1 LGKYATKLLTGYS
14 AADKAVLAENISVYS
29 ISAADAKFGTLA
41 QGLKDLVSYLVRQ
54 GQTTTAAQKTLRDN
68 IGAAGTTDL
77 SVYMRRDQR
86 LSDLTMSTENDKR
99 LACQAIGAAFAGE
112 YQTKINDTGWISCSG
127 ENAGTLW
134 ARQIGNVV
142 CVQGT
147 INTARRSSNT
157 WGSIATIPNQISP
170 PRFGCRQTMA
180 DFNDDHK
187 YNRGCSFVIKAG
199 SRTILMHER
208 GTYNVTTE
216 LSFSYMT

>member
-1 LGKYATKLLTGYS
+1 MLAAAGVDDLTVYARRDQNL
-14 AADKAVLAENISVYS
+14 ADLV
-29 ISAADAKFGTLA
+29 
-41 QGLKDLVSYLVRQ
+41 LKDDNARRLVCQ
-54 GQTTTAAQKTLRDN
+54 N
-68 IGAAGTTDL
+68 IGAAYGP
-77 SVYMRRDQR
+77 
-86 LSDLTMSTENDKR
+86 
-99 LACQAIGAAFAGE
+99 E
-112 YQTKINDTGWISCSG
+112 YEKKITDTGWLPCGG

-134 ARQIGNVV
+134 ARQIGSVV

-157 WGSIATIPNQISP
+157 WGSIATIPNAIGA

-187 YNRGCSFVIKAG
+187 YNRGCSFVIRAG
-199 SRTILMHER
+199 ERTILMHER